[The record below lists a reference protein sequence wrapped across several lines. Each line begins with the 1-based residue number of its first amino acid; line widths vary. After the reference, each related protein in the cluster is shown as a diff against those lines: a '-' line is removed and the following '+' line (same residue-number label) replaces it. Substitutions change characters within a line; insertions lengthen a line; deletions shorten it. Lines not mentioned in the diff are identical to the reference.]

1 MQYECRDR
9 TIKRNFRFPSNNKK
23 KSTKSWFACLK
34 ISRTE
39 EGNDDEEQVDVIE
52 SSDDDDDQQCA
63 VQPSAKYKKI
73 RSRSS

>member
-1 MQYECRDR
+1 MQYECRDK

-23 KSTKSWFACLK
+23 NLGNVKCWFVCLK

-73 RSRSS
+73 